1 MEEVK
6 LLTLFTDG
14 MALYT
19 RNPEGSTQ
27 KLLEI
32 NKQFQQGYK
41 ISIQK
46 SIVLICTCYEQGN
59 FRKAIKDIKPY
70 HHPTHGPHQSIPSR
84 GNHCSSFFNYW
95 LHVFHCF
102 QRKFGSS
109 FRCWI
114 HSISTQLCLTLCGLW
129 TVACQTP
136 LSTEFFRQEFW
147 NGLPFPTPG
156 DLPDL
161 RIEPSA
167 NDWLVLPILL
177 LFGYYFLLP
186 WWLRR

>member
-1 MEEVK
+1 MSNLIRQRKEIKGIQTGMEEVK

-14 MALYT
+14 MASYT

-84 GNHCSSFFNYW
+84 ATTVLLFLTIDFMSSIVFKGNLGLLSDAE
-95 LHVFHCF
+95 
-102 QRKFGSS
+102 
-109 FRCWI
+109 
-114 HSISTQLCLTLCGLW
+114 STQY
-129 TVACQTP
+129 Q
-136 LSTEFFRQEFW
+136 LSC
-147 NGLPFPTPG
+147 
-156 DLPDL
+156 
-161 RIEPSA
+161 
-167 NDWLVLPILL
+167 V
-177 LFGYYFLLP
+177 
-186 WWLRR
+186 